1 MHSARGLLHGS
12 CVVESVIGAGR
23 RNGTRPNVI
32 WPVTLTLPATAGF
45 TITLTVEA
53 ALVAPRL
60 SVTTSEKVNVV
71 AVATVGAANVGMAAV
86 ALVSVMAGAPAV
98 CVHA

>member
-1 MHSARGLLHGS
+1 
-12 CVVESVIGAGR
+12 
-23 RNGTRPNVI
+23 VI

-45 TITLTVEA
+45 TTTLTVEA

-60 SVTTSEKVNVV
+60 SVTTSEKVSVE
-71 AVATVGAANVGMAAV
+71 AAATVGATNVGR
-86 ALVSVMAGAPAV
+86 ALAPLASVTAGVPAV